1 MLRLLYRPQ
10 NSFCI
15 HYDAKSTDEFKEFF
29 NSIANC
35 RGNVI
40 IASRQERVVWGHYS
54 VVSRSQTLY
63 LEKQRGKGLVKL
75 PWQIGSDLT
84 GFLRC

>member
-1 MLRLLYRPQ
+1 MVHGEGKWCRPV
-10 NSFCI
+10 NGEG
-15 HYDAKSTDEFKEFF
+15 KW
-29 NSIANC
+29 C
-35 RGNVI
+35 RP
-40 IASRQERVVWGHYS
+40 
-54 VVSRSQTLY
+54 VSGEGSLRSQTLY